1 MLDSAESIKCSICG
15 RNRTAIAD
23 PDSGEIVCSNCG
35 MVIAQTNQDDVNSE
49 RRAFTYE
56 EQNVSTR
63 TGAPTS
69 LSHHDKG
76 LATIIGKP
84 TKDASGRILDTKTS
98 SAFKRLK
105 TWDTRM
111 QIGSSTNR
119 NLYRAFSEL
128 HILKDKLG
136 LSDAIVE
143 KTAYIYRKAEG
154 NGLVRGRTIPGM
166 LTAAIYL
173 ACREMGTPRTL
184 KDITRISNIKRK
196 NTARSIRIL
205 TVELEIKAPVFDPMK
220 CIVKVAN
227 AAQIGERTTRHA
239 FKMMNELLRRKT
251 ASAGKDQ
258 MGLAASI
265 LYIACKETGEHKPQ
279 KVMASAAGVTEV
291 TIRNR
296 VKDLVKNL
304 NLPIV

>member
-15 RNRTAIAD
+15 RIRTAIAD

-35 MVIAQTNQDDVNSE
+35 MVITEKNQDDANPES
-49 RRAFTYE
+49 RAFTYE
-56 EQNVSTR
+56 EQNATTR
-63 TGAPTS
+63 TGAPIS
-69 LSHHDKG
+69 LCRHDKG

-105 TWDTRM
+105 TWDMRM

-128 HILKDKLG
+128 HMLKDKLG

-143 KTAYIYRKAEG
+143 KTAYIYRKVEH
-154 NGLVRGRTIPGM
+154 NGLVKGRTIPGM
-166 LTAAIYL
+166 LAAAAYL

-196 NTARSIRIL
+196 DIARNIRIL
-205 TVELEIKAPVFDPMK
+205 TVELGIKPPVFDPMK
-220 CIVKVAN
+220 CIIKVAN
-227 AAQIGERTTRHA
+227 TAQIGEKTKRHA
-239 FKMMNELLRRKT
+239 FKMMNELLKRKT

-279 KVMASAAGVTEV
+279 KIMASAAGVTEV

-296 VKDLVKNL
+296 IRDLAKNL
-304 NLPIV
+304 NLAAV